1 MKKLDCT
8 SPSWMI
14 DTFLAHKCKS
24 QVVGM
29 PISHNLLND
38 RLDNTSSNSFASFSD
53 SKPHSLFTSHRDNK
67 FNHHLNTVTGHHHL
81 GLLILVIHNGSYFA
95 SNISGP
101 HVELRPVTGKEGR
114 VPATL
119 FLLQDIHNCRKLGV
133 RGNGSWLRQN
143 HPSLN
148 ISLLNTPKQQP
159 HIVPSQSLVQNL
171 LKHLHPSHS
180 GVPSFLQTN
189 NVNRLSNL
197 NGTPLNTAS
206 SHGSTSSDC
215 KHILNGQQK
224 GKFSLALRDGNVVI
238 HSFHELVNLINP
250 LVFPALDG
258 RVGHQSFQSQQCR
271 TRNNGNIITRELV
284 RRKKLAN
291 LQFYQLQKLLII
303 NLVLLV
309 EEDHN
314 VGDTHL
320 FGQKDVFFGL
330 RHWAV
335 GAGDD
340 EDGSVHLG
348 GAGDHVLDVV
358 GVAGAVDVS
367 VVTVLGL
374 VLDGGS
380 VDGDASGTLLGG
392 SIDFVVFLG
401 GAVAEGGERHGEGG
415 GEGGLAVVDMT
426 DGTDVDVGLLA
437 LELAAGSAN
446 CEGAAAKGGG
456 GGGEVEDRGGLD
468 EGGGKVGG
476 GGCVGFEEEGI
487 GGG

>member
-1 MKKLDCT
+1 
-8 SPSWMI
+8 
-14 DTFLAHKCKS
+14 
-24 QVVGM
+24 
-29 PISHNLLND
+29 
-38 RLDNTSSNSFASFSD
+38 
-53 SKPHSLFTSHRDNK
+53 
-67 FNHHLNTVTGHHHL
+67 
-81 GLLILVIHNGSYFA
+81 
-95 SNISGP
+95 
-101 HVELRPVTGKEGR
+101 
-114 VPATL
+114 
-119 FLLQDIHNCRKLGV
+119 
-133 RGNGSWLRQN
+133 
-143 HPSLN
+143 
-148 ISLLNTPKQQP
+148 
-159 HIVPSQSLVQNL
+159 
-171 LKHLHPSHS
+171 
-180 GVPSFLQTN
+180 
-189 NVNRLSNL
+189 
-197 NGTPLNTAS
+197 
-206 SHGSTSSDC
+206 
-215 KHILNGQQK
+215 
-224 GKFSLALRDGNVVI
+224 
-238 HSFHELVNLINP
+238 
-250 LVFPALDG
+250 
-258 RVGHQSFQSQQCR
+258 
-271 TRNNGNIITRELV
+271 
-284 RRKKLAN
+284 
-291 LQFYQLQKLLII
+291 
-303 NLVLLV
+303 
-309 EEDHN
+309 
-314 VGDTHL
+314 
-320 FGQKDVFFGL
+320 VFFGL